1 MATDY
6 FSKQRTFQVG
16 LYLSRLLAQDFF
28 FFFWNITAEC
38 STPAFDAHQ
47 RTMLK
52 LSFDEILCHIG
63 GFGKF
68 QKTLYVW
75 ICLPQIFL
83 AFHMLVSIFT
93 AAVPPHSCRSI
104 KNSTESQASSN
115 FSLVPDGHLVLTCS
129 ALLNY
134 SSVVRSH
141 SGKPHEICEGGWEYS
156 TDTFQNTVVTEVSY
170 AKHFL
175 FSAFVWVYTSF
186 CQDGETLVRCDVK
199 ETNGFRLVNEVASQ
213 VRFEPGLICIGDRL
227 SDRWT

>member
-1 MATDY
+1 M
-6 FSKQRTFQVG
+6 G

-28 FFFWNITAEC
+28 YFFGIYTAES

-141 SGKPHEICEGGWEYS
+141 SGKPREICEGGWEYS

-186 CQDGETLVRCDVK
+186 CQDSETLVRCDVK

-227 SDRWT
+227 SDRWTKAGMS